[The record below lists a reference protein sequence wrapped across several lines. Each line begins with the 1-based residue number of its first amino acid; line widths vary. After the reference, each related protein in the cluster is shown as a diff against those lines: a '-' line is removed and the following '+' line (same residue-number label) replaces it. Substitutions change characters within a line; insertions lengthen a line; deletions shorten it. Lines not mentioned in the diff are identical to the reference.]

1 MLDLDLAAGRV
12 VREMQAWQW
21 REDVIAHET
30 HELVE
35 NLYSEGEVVA
45 LLDRAGFV
53 DIEVVGGYHG
63 GPPNGDEQFLVYVA
77 TRPRPSGRHPRPTK
91 SCSNA
96 TNAAG

>member
-1 MLDLDLAAGRV
+1 MAVARGEL
-12 VREMQAWQW
+12 
-21 REDVIAHET
+21 IAHET

-45 LLDRAGFV
+45 LLDRGFV

-77 TRPRPSGRHPRPTK
+77 TRPT
-91 SCSNA
+91 
-96 TNAAG
+96 TV